1 MAVLDAQRFT
11 SDSLTSDALSTGHE
25 GDVMSKLRA
34 MINRSQRLL
43 KPYGL
48 QVGGLDIRSPSRRP
62 LLVRLVAY
70 RLGVD

>member
-11 SDSLTSDALSTGHE
+11 SDSLTSDGLLTGHE

-43 KPYGL
+43 TVYRSEAWTSVVRVVGL
-48 QVGGLDIRSPSRRP
+48 
-62 LLVRLVAY
+62 Y
-70 RLGVD
+70 